1 MGPRHDGG
9 PSPIGGPAAWTAD
22 DVAGD
27 HVTTNVADLST
38 DVVDDLAGIAREA
51 VVPAPPAAAVTARD
65 VVGPFAAL
73 VRERVFA
80 GRGVLVLRGLP
91 VDPDDHARCEAVLA
105 GLLGACGTLLAQNV
119 GGDAVYTVIDRS
131 DPRGSFYGGSR
142 TTGALL
148 HHTDQAAAPEA
159 LLAHLLTLWCLHPAR
174 SGGETILASGHSLHD
189 ALVQTDWRLAESLY
203 DRLPFARD
211 DDGTSDADP
220 VHSPVFRA
228 EGDQVRVR
236 YNEYFV
242 QRGVERTGS
251 EPSVEQ
257 RDALAACAETLA
269 TRALDLVLPLEAG
282 DLLLV
287 DNRVVMHNRTAYE
300 DWDDVAR
307 KRRLLRGWARLADVP
322 ARGLAARWPAG
333 DLAGGPPEGLDQV
346 TASVAFM
353 PDS

>member
-1 MGPRHDGG
+1 VGPRRDGG

-22 DVAGD
+22 DAVIET
-27 HVTTNVADLST
+27 VTTTFADLSS
-38 DVVDDLAGIAREA
+38 DVVDDLAGIAHDA

-65 VVGPFAAL
+65 GVRPFAAL

-80 GRGVLVLRGLP
+80 GSGVLVLRGLP
-91 VDPDDHARCEAVLA
+91 VDPDDHARCEAVLTA
-105 GLLGACGTLLAQNV
+105 LLGACGTVLPQNV
-119 GGDAVYTVIDRS
+119 AGDSVYTVIDRS

-142 TTGALL
+142 ATGALL
-148 HHTDQAAAPEA
+148 HHTDQAAAPEP

-174 SGGETILASGHSLHD
+174 SGGETIVASGHALHD
-189 ALVQTDWRLAESLY
+189 ALVQTDSRFAESLY

-211 DDGTSDADP
+211 DDGTSDAEP
-220 VHSPVFRA
+220 VRSPVFRA
-228 EGDQVRVR
+228 DGDQVRVR

-251 EPSVEQ
+251 ELSVEQ
-257 RDALAACAETLA
+257 RDALATCADILA

-300 DWDDVAR
+300 DGDDVAH
-307 KRRLLRGWARLADVP
+307 KRRLLRGWARLAEVP
-322 ARGLAARWPAG
+322 ARAG
-333 DLAGGPPEGLDQV
+333 
-346 TASVAFM
+346 
-353 PDS
+353 